1 MVMLLQC
8 SIYLWIFLWPSAVCL
23 SPPQNVTVE
32 FLDFQGRVH
41 WLAGAGNTNHTHYSV
56 EMQAL
61 GESWLQPCNCS
72 NPVAMACPLDIPL
85 EDLLKNYNVRVRAEL
100 EEQTSDWTYLPDTVQ
115 PYSDTVLSAPGL
127 ELWVENQSL
136 CVELQ
141 HPAQNIFKFYN
152 ITLLKNVQEHN
163 ATVMSDIE
171 SGSKRVFSHLSPD
184 HTYCLLAS
192 ANHYSLRRHMTA
204 QGCVNLTRHRPDTQ
218 GHQRLVGTAVGVFLL
233 LAVLIGLI
241 AVTRYFLKSTD
252 PTPTALGVC
261 VRSTGCMVTPE
272 QVVCHPVMCGTAPS
286 GYLRAVMTFHLDIR
300 LETETLLPCSL
311 DNHLETETLLPC
323 SLDNRLETETLLP
336 CSLDNHLETET
347 LLPCSLDNRL
357 ETETLLPCSL
367 DNHLETE
374 TLLPC
379 SLHTDIGS
387 ASPLTDFTLTI
398 SGGNT
403 KWTQD
408 QRLGATSPHT
418 LLSLSTSPSPLSSSS
433 LTPPLSSGYALA
445 WDSVSNQSD
454 TETHTDITAD
464 ITTDRTTDGTTDRW
478 DRRSQQSQDR
488 LSDCKLYSPELEV
501 RGQGSCLDVHSPG
514 ASLRSF
520 STYEPR
526 PDPNLNLP

>member
-1 MVMLLQC
+1 MVMWLQC
-8 SIYLWIFLWPSAVCL
+8 SICLWIFLWPSAGCL

-32 FLDFQGRVH
+32 FLDFHGRVH

-56 EMQAL
+56 EMQVF
-61 GESWLQPCNCS
+61 GESWWQPCNCS

-85 EDLLKNYNVRVRAEL
+85 DDLLKNYNVRVRAEL
-100 EEQTSDWTYLPDTVQ
+100 EEQASEWTYLEHTVQ
-115 PYSDTVLSAPGL
+115 PYSNMLSAPGL
-127 ELWVENQSL
+127 KLWVENQSL

-141 HPAQNIFKFYN
+141 HPAQNIFKLYN

-218 GHQRLVGTAVGVFLL
+218 GQQRLVGMAVGVFLL
-233 LAVLIGLI
+233 LAVLIGPI
-241 AVTRYFLKSTD
+241 AVTRYVLKSTD

-261 VRSTGCMVTPE
+261 VRSAGCMVTPE
-272 QVVCHPVMCGTAPS
+272 QVVCLPVMCGTAPS
-286 GYLRAVMTFHLDIR
+286 GYLRAVMTFHLDDH

-323 SLDNRLETETLLP
+323 SLDDHLETETLLP

-347 LLPCSLDNRL
+347 I
-357 ETETLLPCSL
+357 
-367 DNHLETE
+367 
-374 TLLPC
+374 LPC

-387 ASPLTDFTLTI
+387 ASPLTVFTLTI

-433 LTPPLSSGYALA
+433 LSPSPSSTLSSGYALA

-454 TETHTDITAD
+454 TETHTVRI
-464 ITTDRTTDGTTDRW
+464 TDRTTDRW

-514 ASLRSF
+514 ASLCSF

-526 PDPNLNLP
+526 PDPTLNLPGPLTPDS

>member
-1 MVMLLQC
+1 
-8 SIYLWIFLWPSAVCL
+8 
-23 SPPQNVTVE
+23 
-32 FLDFQGRVH
+32 
-41 WLAGAGNTNHTHYSV
+41 
-56 EMQAL
+56 
-61 GESWLQPCNCS
+61 
-72 NPVAMACPLDIPL
+72 
-85 EDLLKNYNVRVRAEL
+85 
-100 EEQTSDWTYLPDTVQ
+100 
-115 PYSDTVLSAPGL
+115 
-127 ELWVENQSL
+127 
-136 CVELQ
+136 
-141 HPAQNIFKFYN
+141 
-152 ITLLKNVQEHN
+152 
-163 ATVMSDIE
+163 MSDIE

-192 ANHYSLRRHMTA
+192 ANHHSLRRRMTA
-204 QGCVNLTRHRPDTQ
+204 QGCVNLMRHRPDTQ
-218 GHQRLVGTAVGVFLL
+218 GHQRLVGMTVGVFLL

-241 AVTRYFLKSTD
+241 AVTRCVLKSTD
-252 PTPTALGVC
+252 PTPTALSVC
-261 VRSTGCMVTPE
+261 VRSARCMVIPE

-323 SLDNRLETETLLP
+323 SLDN
-336 CSLDNHLETET
+336 HLETET
-347 LLPCSLDNRL
+347 LLPCSLDDHL

-379 SLHTDIGS
+379 SLHTDLGS
-387 ASPLTDFTLTI
+387 ASPLTVFPLTI

-408 QRLGATSPHT
+408 QRLGATAPHT

-433 LTPPLSSGYALA
+433 LSPSLSSPSSTLSSGYTLA

-454 TETHTDITAD
+454 TETDTDRTTDRANDRTADGTTDITTDVTA
-464 ITTDRTTDGTTDRW
+464 DRTTDGTTDRW

-501 RGQGSCLDVHSPG
+501 RCQGSCLDVHSPG
-514 ASLRSF
+514 ASLCSF

-526 PDPNLNLP
+526 PEPTLNLP

>member
-1 MVMLLQC
+1 MVMWLQC
-8 SIYLWIFLWPSAVCL
+8 SICLWIFLWPSAGCL

-41 WLAGAGNTNHTHYSV
+41 WLAGGGNTNHTHYSV
-56 EMQAL
+56 EIRAL
-61 GESWLQPCNCS
+61 GESWWQPCNCS

-100 EEQTSDWTYLPDTVQ
+100 EEQTSDWKYLENTVQ

-136 CVELQ
+136 CVELH

-152 ITLLKNVQEHN
+152 ITLLMNVQEHN

-192 ANHYSLRRHMTA
+192 ANHYSIRRHMTA

-218 GHQRLVGTAVGVFLL
+218 GQQRLVGMAVGVFLL

-241 AVTRYFLKSTD
+241 AVTRYVLKSTD
-252 PTPTALGVC
+252 HTPTALGVC
-261 VRSTGCMVTPE
+261 VRSAGCMVTPE
-272 QVVCHPVMCGTAPS
+272 QVMCHPVMCGTATS

-323 SLDNRLETETLLP
+323 SLDDYLETETLL
-336 CSLDNHLETET
+336 SY
-347 LLPCSLDNRL
+347 
-357 ETETLLPCSL
+357 
-367 DNHLETE
+367 
-374 TLLPC
+374 
-379 SLHTDIGS
+379 IGL
-387 ASPLTDFTLTI
+387 ASPLTVFTLTM

-433 LTPPLSSGYALA
+433 LSPSLSSPSSTLSTGYALA

-454 TETHTDITAD
+454 TETHTDR
-464 ITTDRTTDGTTDRW
+464 TTDRTTDITTDVTADRTADGTTDRW

-514 ASLRSF
+514 ASLCSF

-526 PDPNLNLP
+526 PDPTLNLP